1 MSPIKSSLARSVGK
15 FLGVY
20 RNDDLVLSSSVISSR
35 FIAPQTD
42 FITGSG
48 GVVSAGISS
57 DGYRYHTFIS
67 DGTFS
72 WTGGDTNSA
81 IEFLLVG
88 GGGAGGWGRVAG
100 GGGAGQVLQ
109 SINYAIPSDEPSTIS
124 ITIGAGGNVTNSTPQ
139 APGNGGNTTLSHPTG
154 IVTALGGGAGG
165 TDLDY
170 SDSPNYVIGISTNV
184 ASHGG
189 TRGNE
194 PIVDGSFPSP
204 VWPQYHGF
212 GGASNNVYP
221 YATVG
226 MTTSNIAAHG
236 AAPSSTNTDQHSGG
250 GGGGAFGA
258 GIQGGENAGEF
269 GVAPTVYSLPN
280 GFYAKPATVTSAHG
294 GAGGDGLRL
303 YTYRAA
309 NILPPSSPLYTG
321 LNEIGGYYGGGGGG
335 GHISPYPNAEN
346 ARNPGGRGGG
356 ASGGWEQNTTTVQG
370 FDGTGGGGGGGG
382 KGPSTPT
389 EDAGASPGGDGICVI
404 RYKENVS
411 QVSGGSIFNDSGS
424 TFHVFT
430 ESGMFD
436 VPSSDPH
443 IGDSFNVLV
452 VGGGGGGG
460 CYNAGGGGAG
470 GRVTASG
477 TLAAGR
483 MAVVVGNG
491 GHHAI
496 DFWSNRPQGTP
507 GNNLIRGPRS
517 CNGEDSFLL
526 TADDVGLPAATYIA
540 GGGGYGGSNAP
551 DNAGGNGNHH
561 PAPYSGSGGGS
572 ADNGT
577 AGSGVYDGG
586 GAPGQPAAGGGGG
599 GSGGAGQDTQSPA
612 DGGNGGA
619 GTKTP
624 WIPSNLPDL
633 CGQPGPSAGMW
644 HCGGGG
650 GGARNPQPGGSGGN
664 HPTKTSSYAGGGV
677 GQAPVPDYSTVS
689 TKDAKYASGGGG
701 GGGAGGPAV
710 IDTNEPY
717 LTFASG
723 IGGHGAP
730 GVVIIQY
737 TS

>member
-1 MSPIKSSLARSVGK
+1 MSPLKSSLARSVGK

-20 RNDDLVLSSSVISSR
+20 RNNDLVLNSSVISNR
-35 FIAPQTD
+35 FISGITD

-57 DGYRYHTFIS
+57 DGYKYHTFTS
-67 DGTFS
+67 PGTFT
-72 WTGGDTNSA
+72 WTGGNDNSA
-81 IEFLLVG
+81 IEFLIVG
-88 GGGAGGWGRVAG
+88 GGGAGGWGRCAG

-109 SINYAIPSDEPSTIS
+109 SINYLIPPSEPSTIS
-124 ITIGAGGNVTNSTPQ
+124 ITVGSGGNISADTPTV
-139 APGNGGNTTLSHPTG
+139 PGNGNHTTISHPTG

-170 SDSPNYVIGISTNV
+170 SDSPNYVIGQVLNV

-189 TRGNE
+189 NRGNE
-194 PIVDGSFPSP
+194 TNPDLTFPSP
-204 VWPQYHGF
+204 VWPHYHGF
-212 GGASNNVYP
+212 GSSNNVYP
-221 YATVG
+221 YPTVG

-236 AAPSSTNTDQHSGG
+236 SAPSAAGVNQYSGT
-250 GGGGAFGA
+250 GGGGAFAA
-258 GIQGGENAGEF
+258 GIQGGANTAEF
-269 GVAPTVYSLPN
+269 GIAATAYRLAT
-280 GFYAKPATVTSAHG
+280 GMYAKGDDISSAHG
-294 GAGGDGLRL
+294 GAGGDGIRL

-321 LNEIGGYYGGGGGG
+321 LNEIEGFYGGGGGG
-335 GHISPYPNAEN
+335 GHLSPYPTAEN

-356 ASGGWEQNTTTVQG
+356 ASGACENNATTVPG
-370 FDGTGGGGGGGG
+370 MDGSGGGGGGGG

-389 EDAGASPGGDGICVI
+389 EDGGASPGGDGICVI

-411 QVSGGSIFNDSGS
+411 QVSGGSIFNDSSS
-424 TFHVFT
+424 TFHLFT

-443 IGDSFNVLV
+443 IGSSFNVLV

-460 CYNAGGGGAG
+460 CYNGGGGGAG

-496 DFWSNRPQGTP
+496 DFWNNRPQGSP

-526 TADDVGLPAATYIA
+526 NSDDVGLPAASYIA

-551 DNAGGNGNHH
+551 DTVGGDGNHH
-561 PAPYSGSGGGS
+561 PAPYSGSGGAGS
-572 ADNGT
+572 DNGSG
-577 AGSGVYDGG
+577 GSGHQSGGNG
-586 GAPGQPAAGGGGG
+586 GAPNAGGGGG
-599 GSGGAGQDTQSPA
+599 GSSAAGSTSSNNAGGDGGAGD
-612 DGGNGGA
+612 
-619 GTKTP
+619 KTP
-624 WIPSNLPDL
+624 WIPTNLPSFF
-633 CGQPGPSAGMW
+633 GQPGPSPGMW

-650 GGARNPQPGGSGGN
+650 GSARSGGSGGSGGG
-664 HPTKTSSYAGGGV
+664 PGGPYAGGGAGTASLPNYDSV
-677 GQAPVPDYSTVS
+677 AALH
-689 TKDAKYASGGGG
+689 AKFASGA
-701 GGGAGGPAV
+701 GGAGGLGGSAV
-710 IDTNEPY
+710 YNGNPNH
-717 LTFASG
+717 LTYANG

-730 GVVIIQY
+730 GVVVIQY
-737 TS
+737 TT

>member
-1 MSPIKSSLARSVGK
+1 MSPLKSSLARSVGK
-15 FLGVY
+15 LLGVC
-20 RNDDLVLSSSVISSR
+20 RNDDLVLSSSVISNR
-35 FIAPQTD
+35 FISGQTD
-42 FITGSG
+42 FIEGSG

-57 DGYRYHTFIS
+57 DGYKYHTFTS
-67 DGTFS
+67 PGTFT
-72 WTGGDTNSA
+72 WTGGNTNSA
-81 IEFLLVG
+81 IEFLIVG

-109 SINYAIPSDEPSTIS
+109 SINYAIPSSEPSTIS
-124 ITIGAGGNVTNSTPQ
+124 ITVGTGGDITNATPQ
-139 APGNGGNTTLSHPTG
+139 TPGNGNNTTVSHPTG

-165 TDLDY
+165 TDLNY
-170 SDSPNYVIGISTNV
+170 SDSPNYVVGISTNV

-189 TRGNE
+189 YRGNE
-194 PIVDGSFPSP
+194 PLLDGTFPSP

-221 YATVG
+221 YPTVG

-236 AAPSSTNTDQHSGG
+236 SAPASLGVSQVSGC

-258 GIQGGENAGEF
+258 GIQGGNNSGEF
-269 GVAPTVYSLPN
+269 GIAATAYRLPT
-280 GFYAKPATVTSAHG
+280 GMYAKGDDISSAHN
-294 GAGGDGLRL
+294 GAGGDGIRL

-321 LNEIGGYYGGGGGG
+321 LSEIEGFYGGGGGG
-335 GHISPYPNAEN
+335 GHDSPYPTAEN

-356 ASGGWEQNTTTVQG
+356 ASGACNNNTTTVPG
-370 FDGTGGGGGGGG
+370 MDGSGGGGGGGG
-382 KGPSTPT
+382 EGPSTPT
-389 EDAGASPGGDGICVI
+389 EDGGASPGGDGICVI

-411 QVSGGSIFNDSGS
+411 QVSGGSIFNDSSS
-424 TFHVFT
+424 TFHLFT

-443 IGDSFNVLV
+443 IGSSFNVLV

-460 CYNAGGGGAG
+460 CYNGAGGGAG

-507 GNNLIRGPRS
+507 GNNLVRGPRS
-517 CNGEDSFLL
+517 CNGEDSYLL
-526 TADDVGLPAATYIA
+526 NSDDVGLPAASYIA
-540 GGGGYGGSNAP
+540 GGGGFGGSNAP
-551 DNAGGNGNHH
+551 DKNGGDGNHH
-561 PAPYSGSGGGS
+561 PAPYSGSGGGGS
-572 ADNGT
+572 DNGPG
-577 AGSGVYDGG
+577 GSGHQGG
-586 GAPGQPAAGGGGG
+586 GNSANPASGGGGG
-599 GSGGAGQDTQSPA
+599 GSSGGGYGSPDGNGGKGGAGD
-612 DGGNGGA
+612 
-619 GTKTP
+619 KTP
-624 WIPSNLPDL
+624 WIPTNLPSL
-633 CGQPGPSAGMW
+633 FGQPGPTPGMW

-650 GGARNPQPGGSGGN
+650 GGGRPGSNGGSGGD
-664 HPTKTSSYAGGGV
+664 HPTLTSSYAGGGV
-677 GQAPVPDYSTVS
+677 GRASAPNYAAVASTH
-689 TKDAKYASGGGG
+689 AKYASGGGG
-701 GGGAGGPAV
+701 GGGVGGPGV
-710 IDTNEPY
+710 INSSGTY
-717 LTFASG
+717 LTYANG

-737 TS
+737 TT

>member
-1 MSPIKSSLARSVGK
+1 MSPLKSSLARTVGK

-20 RNDDLVLSSSVISSR
+20 RNDDLVLNSSVISNR
-35 FIAPQTD
+35 FISPQTD
-42 FITGSG
+42 FIEGSG
-48 GVVSAGISS
+48 GVVTAGISS
-57 DGYRYHTFIS
+57 DGYKYHTFTS
-67 DGTFS
+67 PGSFT
-72 WTGGDTNSA
+72 WTGGNENSA
-81 IEFLLVG
+81 IEFLIVG
-88 GGGAGGWGRVAG
+88 GGGAGGWGRLAG

-109 SINYAIPSDEPSTIS
+109 SINYAIPFNEPRTIS
-124 ITIGAGGNVTNSTPQ
+124 ITIGTGGNTTTDVPQ
-139 APGNGGNTTLSHPTG
+139 SPGNGGNTTVSHPTG

-165 TDLDY
+165 TDLNY
-170 SDSPNYVIGISTNV
+170 PNTPNFVVGISTNV

-189 TRGNE
+189 YRGNE
-194 PIVDGSFPSP
+194 PLLDGTFPSP

-221 YATVG
+221 YPTVG

-236 AAPSSTNTDQHSGG
+236 SAPASLNVGQVSGC

-258 GIQGGENAGEF
+258 GIQGGKNSGEF
-269 GVAPTVYSLPN
+269 GIAATAYRLPN
-280 GFYAKPATVTSAHG
+280 GMYAKADDISSAHN

-321 LNEIGGYYGGGGGG
+321 LNEIEGFYGGGGGG
-335 GHISPYPNAEN
+335 GHDSPYPTAEN

-356 ASGGWEQNTTTVQG
+356 ASGACSNNTDTVPG
-370 FDGTGGGGGGGG
+370 MDGSGGGGGGGG
-382 KGPSTPT
+382 AGPSTPT
-389 EDAGASPGGDGICVI
+389 QDGGASPGGDGICVI

-411 QVSGGSIFNDSGS
+411 QVSGGSIFNDSS
-424 TFHVFT
+424 NTFHLFT

-436 VPSSDPH
+436 VPATDPH
-443 IGDSFNVLV
+443 IGSSFNVLV

-460 CYNAGGGGAG
+460 TYNGSGGGAG

-507 GNNLIRGPRS
+507 GNNLIRGPRA

-526 TADDVGLPAATYIA
+526 NSDDVGLPAASYIA

-551 DNAGGNGNHH
+551 DNDGGDGNHH
-561 PAPYSGSGGGS
+561 PAPYSGSGGGAS
-572 ADNGT
+572 DNGSG
-577 AGSGVYDGG
+577 GSGHTSGG
-586 GAPGQPAAGGGGG
+586 SAPSTPNAGGGGG
-599 GSGGAGQDTQSPA
+599 GSSGSGSNAGSNN
-612 DGGNGGA
+612 GGNGGA
-619 GTKTP
+619 GDKTP
-624 WIPSNLPDL
+624 WIPTNLPSL
-633 CGQPGPSAGMW
+633 FGQPGPSTGMW

-650 GGARNPQPGGSGGN
+650 GGARPGASGGTGGGHPTEGSG
-664 HPTKTSSYAGGGV
+664 YAGGGA
-677 GQAPVPDYSTVS
+677 GRASVPNYAAVASLH
-689 TKDAKYASGGGG
+689 AKYASGGGG
-701 GGGAGGPAV
+701 GGGVGGTGV
-710 IDTNEPY
+710 IDPTGTY
-717 LTFASG
+717 LTFANA

-730 GVVIIQY
+730 GVVVIQY
-737 TS
+737 TT